1 MNYTDNNNAFP
12 WFERGTLLLIY
23 ILAINILGFLIM
35 WYDKAM
41 ARARKYRIPE
51 SRLFLIAA
59 AGGSVGIY
67 LGIHLFKHK
76 VNNLMFTLGVPF
88 IFIAQIILFRN
99 LH

>member
-1 MNYTDNNNAFP
+1 VDLCKGWP
-12 WFERGTLLLIY
+12 ERGTFLLLY
-23 ILAINILGFLIM
+23 ILAINIIGFLIM

-51 SRLFLIAA
+51 SRLFLIAI

-76 VNNLMFTLGVPF
+76 VNKLIFTLGVPV
-88 IFIAQIILFRN
+88 IFITQIILFRN
-99 LH
+99 LR